1 MTPSLAARIAGRMLA
16 ADRYSQHLGIE
27 IVSAEADY
35 SVCKMTVDD
44 KHLNGHGTCHGGAIF
59 SLADTA
65 FAHLCNADN
74 RITVGHIC
82 TIAYWAPAFPGDV
95 LYAVAVPCGNYGRS
109 GSYRI
114 TLHRNNEQGDILAEF
129 QGFSRSL
136 PGQHHFPEPPPP

>member
-59 SLADTA
+59 SLADTV
-65 FAHLCNADN
+65 FAHLCNA
-74 RITVGHIC
+74 T
-82 TIAYWAPAFPGDV
+82 
-95 LYAVAVPCGNYGRS
+95 
-109 GSYRI
+109 
-114 TLHRNNEQGDILAEF
+114 Q
-129 QGFSRSL
+129 
-136 PGQHHFPEPPPP
+136 